1 VVSKVEILIFE
12 APQIETPPP
21 GDVTL
26 IPLNW
31 KELADAAMG
40 NAEDVST
47 LRYLMR
53 CAARLRTRAGCG
65 FVLRT
70 QGGQAGHFLWI
81 DQYDGFHLAEIDH
94 KLESHDPGA
103 AMIYDCWTPVSQRG
117 NGYYAIAIRLAAESL
132 QQQRRRAW
140 IFSAAENVSSVRGIR
155 KAEFKYRFS
164 LVRKSTLNHSSVTRA
179 DSPGAL

>member
-1 VVSKVEILIFE
+1 
-12 APQIETPPP
+12 
-21 GDVTL
+21 VTL
-26 IPLNW
+26 IPLSW
-31 KELADAAMG
+31 KELAHAAMI
-40 NAEDVST
+40 NNEDVST
-47 LRYLMR
+47 LEYLMR

-70 QGGQAGHFLWI
+70 ERGQPGHFLWI
-81 DQYDGFHLAEIDH
+81 DRYDGFHLSEIDY

-140 IFSAAENVSSVRGIR
+140 IFSAEKNVSSVRGIR
-155 KAEFKYRFS
+155 KADFEYRFS
-164 LVRKSTLNHSSVTRA
+164 LIRKSTLNRSSVTRA
-179 DSPGAL
+179 DRTGAL